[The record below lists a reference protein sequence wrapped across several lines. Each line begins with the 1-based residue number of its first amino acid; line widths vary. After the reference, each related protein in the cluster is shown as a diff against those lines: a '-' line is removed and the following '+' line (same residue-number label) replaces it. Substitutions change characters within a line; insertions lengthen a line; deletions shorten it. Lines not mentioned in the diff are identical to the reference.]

1 MITVDNNK
9 WTIETELTL
18 KTVADIYRHFRKNLK
33 KIDKTWIIDFAKC
46 NRIDSAGLSLIIEY
60 IKYAQKNNIQI
71 IFKNIDQKTLSL
83 AKVHGAKTILEEY
96 IN

>member
-1 MITVDNNK
+1 MITVDNNI
-9 WTIETELTL
+9 WTIATELTF
-18 KTVADIYRHFRKNLK
+18 KTVAKIYKKSRKNLK
-33 KIDKTWIIDFAKC
+33 KLDKTWIINFAKC
-46 NRIDSAGLSLIIEY
+46 NRIDSAGLSLMIEY

-83 AKVHGAKTILEEY
+83 AKVHGAKAILEEY

>member
-1 MITVDNNK
+1 MITVTNHK

-18 KTVADIYRHFRKNLK
+18 KTVANIYRNFRKNLK
-33 KIDKTWIIDFAKC
+33 KIDKTWIIDFARC
-46 NRIDSAGLSLIIEY
+46 DRIDSEGLSLIIEY

-71 IFKNIDQKTLSL
+71 VFKNIDQKTLSL

>member
-1 MITVDNNK
+1 MITIANNK

-18 KTVADIYRHFRKNLK
+18 KSVDQAYRYFRKNLK
-33 KIDKTWIIDFAKC
+33 KIDKTWIIDFAKSDK
-46 NRIDSAGLSLIIEY
+46 IDSAGLSLIIEY

-71 IFKNIDQKTLSL
+71 IFKNISQKTLSL
-83 AKVHGAKTILEEY
+83 ANVHGAKTILEEY

>member
-1 MITVDNNK
+1 MITVDNNI
-9 WTIETELTL
+9 WTIATELTF
-18 KTVADIYRHFRKNLK
+18 KTVAKIYKKSRKNLK
-33 KIDKTWIIDFAKC
+33 KLDKTWIINFAKC
-46 NRIDSAGLSLIIEY
+46 NRIYSAGLSLMIEY

-71 IFKNIDQKTLSL
+71 VFKNIDQKTLSL